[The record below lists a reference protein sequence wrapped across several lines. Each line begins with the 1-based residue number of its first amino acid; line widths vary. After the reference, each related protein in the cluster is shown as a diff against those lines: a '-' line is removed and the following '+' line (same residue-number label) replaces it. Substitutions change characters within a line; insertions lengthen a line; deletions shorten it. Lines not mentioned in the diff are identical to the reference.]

1 MVELRHLRYFL
12 EVARVE
18 HITRAADMLHV
29 TQSTLSHQIGQL
41 EAELG
46 VQLFDRVGRGL
57 QLTDAGR
64 TFADYARRALEEV
77 DEGRFALEGLRD
89 LVRGRVRIGVIHTY
103 NSTLLPA
110 VIAEFATAHPGIH
123 ISIDDLPA
131 SEIASMVASG
141 ALHLGLS
148 FATPGRADVDAEPL
162 FSERLMLVVRDDH
175 PLAQRKSVSAAQL
188 SGLRLAVQT
197 ERFVSRRMIDAELG
211 HIIAGHISLEMSSI
225 GAMLETIRLQAQ
237 TAAILFERVIGVESG
252 LRQIEIVQPHV
263 TRTAAI
269 IWRKGRTRSSAATEI
284 LGSFA
289 GYTGEKIREVPSWA
303 SIVSISQVSARLI
316 RKAQS

>member
-12 EVARVE
+12 EVARYE
-18 HITRAADMLHV
+18 HISRAADALHV

-41 EAELG
+41 EGLLG
-46 VQLFDRVGRGL
+46 TQLFDRIGRGI

-64 TFADYARRALEEV
+64 TFSDYARRALEEV
-77 DEGRFALEGLRD
+77 DEGRFALDGLRD

-103 NSTLLPA
+103 NTTLLPA
-110 VIAEFATAHPGIH
+110 VIAEFANSYPGIH

-131 SEIASMVASG
+131 SEIAAQVASG

-148 FATPGRADVDAEPL
+148 FATPGRTDVETEAL

-175 PLAQRKSVSAAQL
+175 PLARRKSVSARIL

-197 ERFVSRRMIDAELG
+197 ERFLSRRMVNAALG
-211 HIIAGHISLEMSSI
+211 AWIGDDIWLEMSSI
-225 GAMLETIRLQAQ
+225 DAMLETIRLQGQ
-237 TAAILFERVIGVESG
+237 TAAILFERAIGAESG
-252 LRQIEIVQPHV
+252 LKQIEIVQPGV

-269 IWRKGRTRSSAATEI
+269 IWRSGRARSRAATEI
-284 LGSFA
+284 AAAIRRHCRTA
-289 GYTGEKIREVPSWA
+289 GLSVKRA
-303 SIVSISQVSARLI
+303 AR
-316 RKAQS
+316 R

>member
-18 HITRAADMLHV
+18 HITRAAEALHV

-41 EAELG
+41 EAVLG
-46 VQLFDRVGRGL
+46 TQLFDRIGRGL

-77 DEGRFALEGLRD
+77 DEGRFALDGLRD

-103 NSTLLPA
+103 NTTLLPA
-110 VIAEFATAHPGIH
+110 AIAEFANAYPGIH
-123 ISIDDLPA
+123 ISIEDMPA
-131 SEIASMVASG
+131 SDVAAMVASG

-148 FATPGRADVDAEPL
+148 FATPGRTDVEAEPL

-175 PLAQRKSVSAAQL
+175 PLANKKTVNARTL

-197 ERFVSRRMIDAELG
+197 ERFLSRRMIDAELG
-211 HIIAGHISLEMSSI
+211 DCIDGCIWLEMSSI

-237 TAAILFERVIGVESG
+237 TAAVLFERSIGAETG
-252 LRQIEIVQPHV
+252 LRQIEIVQPGV

-269 IWRKGRTRSSAATEI
+269 IWRKGRARSRAANEI
-284 LGSFA
+284 AAAVRRHCKGA
-289 GYTGEKIREVPSWA
+289 GLSVKRVL
-303 SIVSISQVSARLI
+303 R
-316 RKAQS
+316 R

>member
-12 EVARVE
+12 EVARVG
-18 HITRAADMLHV
+18 HITRAAEALHV

-41 EAELG
+41 EAVLG
-46 VQLFDRVGRGL
+46 VPLFDRIGRGL

-64 TFADYARRALEEV
+64 TFSDYARRALEEV

-123 ISIDDLPA
+123 VSIEDMPA
-131 SEIASMVASG
+131 SDIAAMVASG

-148 FATPGRADVDAEPL
+148 FATPGRADVEAEPL

-175 PLAQRKSVSAAQL
+175 PLAQRKTVSASQL
-188 SGLRLAVQT
+188 TGLRLAVQT

-211 HIIAGHISLEMSSI
+211 PLIEGHVWLEMSSI

-237 TAAILFERVIGVESG
+237 TAAILFERAIGPGSG
-252 LRQIEIVQPHV
+252 LRQVEIVQPNV

-269 IWRKGRTRSSAATEI
+269 IWRKDRARTRAATEI
-284 LGSFA
+284 AAAVRRHCTAA
-289 GYTGEKIREVPSWA
+289 GLKMKRGV
-303 SIVSISQVSARLI
+303 
-316 RKAQS
+316 

>member
-18 HITRAADMLHV
+18 HITRAAEALHV

-41 EAELG
+41 EAVLG
-46 VQLFDRVGRGL
+46 VPLFDRIGRGL

-64 TFADYARRALEEV
+64 TFSDYARRALEEV

-123 ISIDDLPA
+123 VSIDDMPA
-131 SEIASMVASG
+131 SDIAAMVASG

-148 FATPGRADVDAEPL
+148 FATPGRDDVETEPL

-175 PLAQRKSVSAAQL
+175 PLAQRKTVTASQL
-188 SGLRLAVQT
+188 TGLRLAVQT

-211 HIIAGHISLEMSSI
+211 QLIEGHVWLEMSSI

-237 TAAILFERVIGVESG
+237 TAAILFERAINPGSG
-252 LRQIEIVQPHV
+252 LRQIEIVQPNV

-269 IWRKGRTRSSAATEI
+269 IWRKGRARTRAATEI
-284 LGSFA
+284 AAAVRRHCRAA
-289 GYTGEKIREVPSWA
+289 GLKMKRGA
-303 SIVSISQVSARLI
+303 
-316 RKAQS
+316 

>member
-18 HITRAADMLHV
+18 HITRAAEALHV

-41 EAELG
+41 EAVLG
-46 VQLFDRVGRGL
+46 VPLFDRIGRGL

-64 TFADYARRALEEV
+64 TFSDYARRALEEV

-123 ISIDDLPA
+123 VSIEDMPA
-131 SEIASMVASG
+131 SDIAAMVASG

-148 FATPGRADVDAEPL
+148 FATPGRADVEAEPL

-175 PLAQRKSVSAAQL
+175 PLAQRKTVSASQL
-188 SGLRLAVQT
+188 TGLRLAVQT

-211 HIIAGHISLEMSSI
+211 PLIEGHVWLEMSSI

-237 TAAILFERVIGVESG
+237 TAAILFERAIDPGSG
-252 LRQIEIVQPHV
+252 LRQVEIVQPNV

-269 IWRKGRTRSSAATEI
+269 IWRKDRARTRAATEI
-284 LGSFA
+284 AAAVRRHCTAA
-289 GYTGEKIREVPSWA
+289 GLKMKRGV
-303 SIVSISQVSARLI
+303 
-316 RKAQS
+316 